1 MNNKLPFE
9 EAFEKRM
16 ADLRLPPEDASWQ
29 QMSKLLDE
37 KKRRTPLAWFNN
49 YKLGSI
55 LALMLVAGIWL
66 IDSTYNHNQKIAY
79 PLTAPQSISI
89 SKQAH
94 LKTQN
99 TNKKSHGLTS
109 KKQQKIA
116 TNIPPSTSITT
127 RMAKIKATPVVENE
141 TNKSTLS
148 FTKTPTIVTKPYVK
162 TNKLNKQKKIAL
174 SNPLVT
180 NSTKNDQQLK
190 TKKEEKITT
199 SSEITVG
206 DLKSVITAFKERNIP
221 IDDSLNN
228 SKKTNEFVKENNNI
242 QKPAI
247 IPALPNDSTDKKN
260 IANTKNTVSKQ
271 SVTTKNKFSLSA
283 GFGFQQPIPV
293 AGQQSISVGYNGKSR
308 LSDYI
313 PSVYV
318 RFEKDKKYFL
328 QAELN
333 YAAPQLV
340 KEFSYSRKTNI
351 DLLSNST
358 RTTTLRLQ
366 KTYYSEIPIS
376 FNYYVRPHWSVGVGG
391 MYSWFHGAIAQQDTK
406 ITNLINQQQT
416 LSTQLLPINGF
427 TDSFLY
433 RSNTYFLLQTDYQWK
448 RFSFGLRFSRDLQPY
463 IKYTLPDGAIV
474 DKRNWALD
482 FVLRFRLFQF

>member
-1 MNNKLPFE
+1 MNKKLPFE

-16 ADLRLPPEDASWQ
+16 ADLQLPQEDASWQ

-37 KKRRTPLAWFNN
+37 KKRRIPLAWFNK
-49 YKLGSI
+49 YRVWGI
-55 LALMLVAGIWL
+55 IVLMLVAGIWL
-66 IDSTYNHNQKIAY
+66 IDSTYNHDQKIAN

-94 LKTQN
+94 LETQN
-99 TNKKSHGLTS
+99 DKSPGLSS
-109 KKQQKIA
+109 KKQQTIA
-116 TNIPPSTSITT
+116 TNIPPSTSVTT
-127 RMAKIKATPVVENE
+127 NMAKIKATPVVENE
-141 TNKSTLS
+141 NKKSTLT
-148 FTKTPTIVTKPYVK
+148 FTKSPEVVT
-162 TNKLNKQKKIAL
+162 
-174 SNPLVT
+174 S
-180 NSTKNDQQLK
+180 SFSKNTAKHKLK
-190 TKKEEKITT
+190 THVVSNLLPVNFPNKIQNQKPKKEAIITA

-206 DLKSVITAFKERNIP
+206 DIKSAITAFKESNIP
-221 IDDSLNN
+221 IDDSLTN
-228 SKKTNEFVKENNNI
+228 SSNTNEFVKAKNNI
-242 QKPAI
+242 IKPTI
-247 IPALPNDSTDKKN
+247 STKTPKGSTPKKN
-260 IANTKNTVSKQ
+260 SANNSENISDQ
-271 SVTTKNKFSLSA
+271 SVDSKSTLAFSV

-313 PSVYV
+313 PSVYL
-318 RFEKDKKYFL
+318 RLEKDKKYFL

-340 KEFSYSRKTNI
+340 KEFTYSRKTTI
-351 DLLSNST
+351 DLLANST
-358 RTTTLRLQ
+358 KTTTLRLQ

-376 FNYYVRPHWSVGVGG
+376 FNYYVRPNWSVGVGG

-416 LSTQLLPINGF
+416 SSTQLLPINGF

-433 RSNTYFLLQTDYQWK
+433 RSNTYLLFQTDYQWK
-448 RFSFGLRFSRDLQPY
+448 RFSFGLRYSRDLQPY
-463 IKYTLPDGAIV
+463 IKYTLPDGAIM

-482 FVLRFRLFQF
+482 FVLRFRLFAF